1 MSFID
6 PFLEGIDTFV
16 AWISSGVKQN
26 NENYCDVQTVDS
38 DSVLVNHDGGLF
50 SIIELY
56 GAVALVGH
64 EEFERIHSGILQ
76 SLSSTFSRPGHSMQV
91 FYGYAKDDIEKAVA
105 KNFESTRQ
113 TAKRLD
119 LSVDDLIDERIEFL
133 GRYCSDE
140 RVFIA
145 LYTHPTVLT
154 KEQMKIA
161 QKEKVK
167 MMDAGDIPPFR
178 YTQNLYAALPE
189 LRDTHQSL
197 VSSFVSDL
205 NSLDLSAKLLNARQ
219 ALISMRHSVDKNFT
233 DDHWQPVIP
242 GDQIK
247 PKVAKSFRG
256 DVSDILWPSLAHQLM
271 PRDAFINDTKT
282 CTIGDTSYAT
292 HYIDL
297 FPKDI
302 QPFQLLLNRTL
313 DANMPWRISFLIDSA
328 GLQSLKLK
336 RSLSGILSFASAQNR
351 LINDAVNLLDY
362 IDISTDDAVIGLRV
376 CATTWAPADKP
387 SQLRSQSSMLGRALQ
402 GWGSCDVSEVCGDPM
417 EGNVASMLAIKSD
430 SPATTSVA
438 SFSDVI
444 RLLPFF
450 RPASPWDAGA
460 ILFRSLDGK
469 LWPYQPGSPLQT
481 TWIDIMYARPGSGKS
496 VLSNAINLGL
506 CLQAGLARLP
516 RISIIDIGPSSSG
529 LISLLQ
535 EALPEDKRHLAAYH
549 RLQMTPDYA
558 INPFD
563 TQLGCRYP
571 LPQERSFLVNFVTLL
586 TTPVNAEKTYDG
598 MSDMVGLVIDEAY
611 KQSHDTGNPNTY
623 NEGVDEM
630 IDALLAE
637 ISFVSDDK
645 TTWWEVVDALFLA
658 GFKKEAMLAQRNAVP
673 LLNDLTSI
681 ARLPAVEDLYGNI
694 TISTG
699 ESLIAS
705 FVRLIS
711 SAIREYPIL
720 SRFTKFDIGAARV
733 VSLDLDEVAK
743 TGGDAADRQTA
754 VMYMLARFVLAKQ
767 FYLNKECLGLMPESY
782 RSYHER
788 NIKEIREDH
797 KRLVMDEF
805 HRTAKAKSV
814 RDQVLVDMR
823 EGRKWNVQIALISQ
837 SIEDFSEQ
845 MIDFATSTFILDAGP
860 EQSVKKTTHVFGL
873 SQTAQTAL
881 KQYVRG
887 PREGGSTFLGQFAT
901 KDSIHTQLLTLTL
914 GPNEL
919 WAFTTTAE
927 DVVLRNNL
935 YEALG
940 ASEAR
945 TVLSKMFPSGSSKKY
960 LKQRMKRIEE
970 QSGVLE
976 EKKVQSLIE
985 DVAQEIIDR
994 YHKDPKM
1001 VGIDE

>member
-1 MSFID
+1 MSIVES
-6 PFLEGIDTFV
+6 FLEGVDTFV
-16 AWISSGVKQN
+16 AWISSSVKQN

-38 DSVLVNHDGGLF
+38 ESVLVNHDGGLF
-50 SIIELY
+50 SIIELK
-56 GAVALVGH
+56 GAVALIGH
-64 EEFERIHSGILQ
+64 EEFERIHHGVLQ
-76 SLSSTFSRPGHSMQV
+76 SLGATLSRPGHSIQV
-91 FYGYAKDDIEKAVA
+91 FFDYAKDDIHRAVEQ
-105 KNFESTRQ
+105 NFDGSRK
-113 TAKRLD
+113 TAKRLN
-119 LSVDDLIDERIEFL
+119 LTVDDLIDERIDFL
-133 GRYCSDE
+133 GRYCADE
-140 RVFIA
+140 RVFIVV
-145 LYTHPTVLT
+145 YTHPTVLT

-161 QKEKVK
+161 QKEKKKK
-167 MMDAGDIPPFR
+167 MDSGEIPAFR
-178 YTQNLYAALPE
+178 YTQNLYAAIPE

-197 VSSFVSDL
+197 VRSVTSDL
-205 NSLDLSAKLLNARQ
+205 NSLSLSAKLLNARR
-219 ALISMRHSVDKNFT
+219 ALKMMRCSVDKQYT
-233 DDHWQPVIP
+233 DQQWEAVIP

-271 PRDAFINDTKT
+271 PRDAFVNDIKT
-282 CTIGDTSYAT
+282 CQIGDTLYAT

-302 QPFQLLLNRTL
+302 QPFQLLLNRTI
-313 DANMPWRISFLIDSA
+313 DSKMPWRISFLIDSG
-328 GLQSLKLK
+328 GLQSLKMK
-336 RSLSGILSFASAQNR
+336 RALSGILSFASSQNR

-362 IDISTDDAVIGLRV
+362 IDISTDDAVVGLRV
-376 CATTWAPADKP
+376 CATTWAPADQP
-387 SQLRSQSSMLGRALQ
+387 SRLRSQSSMLGRALQ

-417 EGNVASMLAIKSD
+417 EGNVASMLAIKCD
-430 SPATTSVA
+430 SPATVSVA
-438 SFSDVI
+438 SFSDVV
-444 RLLPFF
+444 RLLPLF
-450 RPASPWDAGA
+450 RPASPWDYGA
-460 ILFRSLDGK
+460 VLFRSLDGK

-535 EALPEDKRHLAAYH
+535 EALPEDQRHLAAYH

-586 TTPVNAEKTYDG
+586 TTPINAETTYDG
-598 MSDMVGLVIDEAY
+598 MSDMVGLVVDEAY
-611 KQSHDTGNPNTY
+611 KATHDSGNPNTY
-623 NEGVDEM
+623 NKGVDEM
-630 IDALLAE
+630 IDAVLDD

-645 TTWWEVVDALFLA
+645 TTWWEVVDALFMA
-658 GFKKEAMLAQRNAVP
+658 GFKKEAQLAQRNAVP

-681 ARLPAVEDLYGNI
+681 ARTPAVEDLYGNI

-720 SRFTKFDIGAARV
+720 SRFTRFDIGSARV

-767 FYLNKECLGLMPESY
+767 FYLNKESLGLMPESY
-782 RSYHER
+782 RSHHEKE
-788 NIKEIREDH
+788 IKEIREDH

-837 SIEDFSEQ
+837 SLEDFSEQ

-860 EQSVKKTTHVFGL
+860 EQSVQKTQKVFGL
-873 SQTAQTAL
+873 SNTAQSAL

-887 PREGGSTFLGQFAT
+887 PREGGATLLGQFAT

-927 DVVLRNNL
+927 DMVLRNHL
-935 YEALG
+935 YDAMG
-940 ASEAR
+940 Q
-945 TVLSKMFPSGSSKKY
+945 
-960 LKQRMKRIEE
+960 LKQ
-970 QSGVLE
+970 
-976 EKKVQSLIE
+976 
-985 DVAQEIIDR
+985 DVCW
-994 YHKDPKM
+994 PKCFHQAPLKNS
-1001 VGIDE
+1001 